1 MRSVKIKSADVLGK
15 TSLSKPWGARTT
27 MSGEYVANQPNTGT
41 FCAVEG
47 CQSLAAAALDEQALC
62 LDHFLSRCYQA
73 LEIYDGRRDRTYI
86 VHDAER
92 AQRRRF
98 LEECSTQALNV
109 GLRNENLNNLQRSRL
124 LDVLLWA
131 GELSECVG
139 APQLRLR
146 SSSEQNTSRGR
157 LSREQSTGY

>member
-1 MRSVKIKSADVLGK
+1 
-15 TSLSKPWGARTT
+15 
-27 MSGEYVANQPNTGT
+27 MSREHIGNRPNSTGQ
-41 FCAVEG
+41 FCAAEG
-47 CQSLAAAALDEQALC
+47 CHSLAVAALDEQALC

-73 LEIYDGRRDRTYI
+73 LETYDGRRDHTYI
-86 VHDAER
+86 AHDAER

-131 GELSECVG
+131 GELSECVRASQFG
-139 APQLRLR
+139 SRADREYP
-146 SSSEQNTSRGR
+146 NTPPKVSRG
-157 LSREQSTGY
+157 QSTGY

>member
-1 MRSVKIKSADVLGK
+1 
-15 TSLSKPWGARTT
+15 
-27 MSGEYVANQPNTGT
+27 MSGERAGNQPNSTGK

-47 CQSLAAAALDEQALC
+47 CYDLAAAALDEQTLC

-73 LEIYDGRRDRTYI
+73 LETYDGRRDHTFQ
-86 VHDAER
+86 VHDTEG
-92 AQRRRF
+92 AQRRHF

-131 GELSECVG
+131 GELSDCAS
-139 APQLRLR
+139 APQFGLR
-146 SSSEQNTSRGR
+146 SSSEQSNARGR
-157 LSREQSTGY
+157 LPREQSSGY